1 MKYFKE
7 TELGAIGDKETFMDV
22 AEYCYQWSIGQGWFQ
37 MDPADKLLP
46 GGKKIQNRDG
56 SNSLKPKTNTS
67 LFFERKLKEFD
78 STR

>member
-1 MKYFKE
+1 
-7 TELGAIGDKETFMDV
+7 
-22 AEYCYQWSIGQGWFQ
+22 